1 MITDAITTVVDGHNL
16 DQAAAAQVMDA
27 ILEDKMT
34 PAQFGAFVTAL
45 RLKGET
51 AQEIAGLA
59 ESMGHHAL
67 RVEVPQANLLDTC
80 GTGGGLVRWLGIS
93 TSAALVAA
101 GAGAVVAKHG
111 NRGVTRPAGSSDLL
125 ESLGVN
131 IAAGPKHVRKALMEA
146 RVGFM
151 FAQTFHPAMKFAG
164 PLRREIGI
172 RTVFN
177 ILGPL
182 TNPAGANRRL
192 LGVGDASLLD
202 TLAEALDILE
212 IERALVVHGRNG
224 VDEVSLTGP
233 TRVIEINS
241 GRRSEYDLEP
251 ADFGLAVIDGS
262 DLALQDAAH
271 VAKLTRDLLAGK
283 HTGPRLDVVLANAS
297 AALVA
302 ADIAADW
309 RDGVSKSRASIESG
323 AALDCLTK
331 LIEISNQDLDL
342 QP

>member
-1 MITDAITTVVDGHNL
+1 MITDAIAKVVDGQNL
-16 DQAAAAQVMDA
+16 DQRAAAQVMGA
-27 ILEDKMT
+27 ILEDRMT

-51 AQEIAGLA
+51 PQEIAGLA

-67 RVEVPQANLLDTC
+67 RVRVPQKNLLDTC
-80 GTGGGLVRWLGIS
+80 GTGGGRTRWLGIS

-111 NRGVTRPAGSSDLL
+111 NTGVTRSAGSSDLL
-125 ESLGVN
+125 EALGVN
-131 IAAGPKHVRKALMEA
+131 LAAGPGHVRQALMEA

-192 LGVGDASLLD
+192 LGVGDASLLG
-202 TLAEALDILE
+202 TLAETLKILQ
-212 IERALVVHGRNG
+212 IDRALLVHGHNG
-224 VDEVSLTGP
+224 VDEVSLSGP
-233 TRVIEINS
+233 THVIEVNA
-241 GRRSEYDLEP
+241 GQRSEYDLEP
-251 ADFGLAVIDGS
+251 DDFDLPSVDGS
-262 DLALQDAAH
+262 ELVLENVGHA
-271 VAKLTRDLLAGK
+271 AKLTRDLLAGT
-283 HTGPRLDVVLANAS
+283 HTGPRLHVVLANAS
-297 AALVA
+297 AALVVA
-302 ADIAADW
+302 GVAADW
-309 RDGVSKSRASIESG
+309 RDGVSKAKTSIESG
-323 AALDCLTK
+323 AALGCLTK
-331 LIEISNQDLDL
+331 LIEISNRNLDL
-342 QP
+342 